1 MAEYRH
7 SAHATLDLK
16 YHGDLDH
23 EIPVQDPART
33 DSRACARPDPAGVP
47 GTRRGNRTRSSIAG
61 PYPYAVVGATAPGA
75 SEAGAIYQGSIIAKI
90 AGRVSGVAKAVLG
103 PAPVGAG
110 VLLRDSG
117 RGGRADDQSV
127 HREPKVG

>member
-7 SAHATLDLK
+7 SAHATFDLK
-16 YHGDLDH
+16 YHVIWITKYRYKILRGRIAERARDL
-23 EIPVQDPART
+23 IRQVCP
-33 DSRACARPDPAGVP
+33 
-47 GTRRGNRTRSSIAG
+47 
-61 PYPYAVVGATAPGA
+61 

-103 PAPVGAG
+103 PAPVGAA